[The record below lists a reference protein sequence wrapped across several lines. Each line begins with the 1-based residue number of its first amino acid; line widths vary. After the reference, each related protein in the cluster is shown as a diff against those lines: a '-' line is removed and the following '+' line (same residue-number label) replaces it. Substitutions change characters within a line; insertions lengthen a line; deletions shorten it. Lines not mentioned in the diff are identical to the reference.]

1 MYLWT
6 SQPERSFPI
15 TVSTTHALPNLSSD
29 SIKSWYKK
37 VAVSAAL
44 VSSEGEE
51 AYVLSAHVAL
61 ALLREIPRLQ
71 CYDTNH
77 YIDLDKT

>member
-1 MYLWT
+1 MSSLSAACHFAT
-6 SQPERSFPI
+6 SSVASAKPVRSS
-15 TVSTTHALPNLSSD
+15 VD
-29 SIKSWYKK
+29 SK

-44 VSSEGEE
+44 VTAEVEE